1 MEDENKRMNID
12 VVSTF
17 LNFPLFE
24 KLHRS
29 ITYVVLMFVFI
40 GMPYILLNS
49 FAHNLW
55 TSPIQPMLEVDQ
67 QIPFISVSI
76 LAYMTLYIYY
86 PIFAFLLSKEK
97 FREKGSMIMNNF
109 LLLTWFCFA
118 FFFFF
123 PTEISLRPNNI
134 EGPFRDLYEVLYALD
149 ENYNA
154 FPSLHVAH
162 SLFILLAS
170 IWLYSTNEENQSAI
184 LLMMLT
190 LLWVL
195 LFISTLTTKQHY
207 VFDAVSGAIVGY
219 IFWLRCRKKLISLEI
234 N

>member
-1 MEDENKRMNID
+1 MEDESKRTNVDI
-12 VVSTF
+12 VSTF
-17 LNFPLFE
+17 LRFPLFA
-24 KLHRS
+24 KLHRGQAY
-29 ITYVVLMFVFI
+29 ILIMFLLI
-40 GMPYILLNS
+40 GFPYILLNS
-49 FAHNLW
+49 FAHNVW

-86 PIFAFLLSKEK
+86 PIFAFLLSKEM
-97 FREKGSMIMNNF
+97 FLEKGSMIMNNF

-123 PTEISLRPNNI
+123 PTEITLRPTNI
-134 EGPFRDLYEVLYALD
+134 EGPFHFVYEFLYALD
-149 ENYNA
+149 DNYNA

-170 IWLYSTNEENQSAI
+170 IWLYSNQGKISTI
-184 LLMMLT
+184 FPMTLT
-190 LLWVL
+190 LLWIL

-207 VFDAVSGAIVGY
+207 VFDAVSGAVVGY
-219 IFWLRCRKKLISLEI
+219 IFWLRCRKKLTSFSI

>member
-1 MEDENKRMNID
+1 MEDESNRMRVDI
-12 VVSTF
+12 VSTF
-17 LNFPLFE
+17 LEFPLFR
-24 KLHRS
+24 KLDRS
-29 ITYVVLMFVFI
+29 VTYILMMLTFI
-40 GMPYILLNS
+40 GLPYIILNS
-49 FAHNLW
+49 FAHKLW
-55 TSPIQPMLEVDQ
+55 KSPIQPILEIDQ

-86 PIFAFLLSKEK
+86 PVFAILLSKEI
-97 FREKGSMIMNNF
+97 FREKGSVIMNNF

-123 PTEISLRPNNI
+123 PTEITLRPANI
-134 EGPFRDLYEVLYALD
+134 EGPFRFVYEFLHALD
-149 ENYNA
+149 KNYNA

-170 IWLYSTNEENQSAI
+170 IWLFSHGGNVSPP

-190 LLWVL
+190 LLWIL

-207 VFDAVSGAIVGY
+207 VFDAVSGAVIGY
-219 IFWLRCRKKLISLEI
+219 IFWMRCRKKLTTLTI

>member
-1 MEDENKRMNID
+1 
-12 VVSTF
+12 
-17 LNFPLFE
+17 
-24 KLHRS
+24 
-29 ITYVVLMFVFI
+29 MFVFI
-40 GMPYILLNS
+40 GLPYILLNS

-55 TSPIQPMLEVDQ
+55 TSPIQPMLEVDR

-86 PIFAFLLSKEK
+86 PMFAFLISKEK
-97 FREKGSMIMNNF
+97 YREKGSVMMNNF

-123 PTEISLRPNNI
+123 PTEISLRPTNI
-134 EGPFRDLYEVLYALD
+134 EGPFRVLYEVLYALD
-149 ENYNA
+149 DNYNA

-170 IWLYSTNEENQSAI
+170 IWLYSNEKNQSAI

-195 LFISTLTTKQHY
+195 LFISTLTTRQHY

-219 IFWLRCRKKLISLEI
+219 IFWLRCRKKLTSLEI

>member
-1 MEDENKRMNID
+1 MEDDKKRMNAD
-12 VVSTF
+12 VVTTF
-17 LNFPLFE
+17 LNVPIFVN
-24 KLHRS
+24 LHRS
-29 ITYVVLMFVFI
+29 VTYILMMFIFI
-40 GMPYILLNS
+40 GLPYIVLNS

-55 TSPIQPMLEVDQ
+55 TSPFHPMLELDE

-86 PIFAFLLSKEK
+86 PIFAILLSKEM
-97 FREKGSMIMNNF
+97 FHEKGSMIMNNF

-118 FFFFF
+118 FFFIF
-123 PTEISLRPNNI
+123 PTEITLRPTNI
-134 EGPFRDLYEVLYALD
+134 EGPFRLVYETLYTLD

-170 IWLYSTNEENQSAI
+170 IWLYSNEKQI
-184 LLMMLT
+184 PIIFLMMLT
-190 LLWVL
+190 LLWIL

-219 IFWLRCRKKLISLEI
+219 VFWLRCQKQLIFSKV

>member
-1 MEDENKRMNID
+1 MEDENKLTNVD

-17 LNFPLFE
+17 LSFPLFA
-24 KLHRS
+24 KLHQS
-29 ITYVVLMFVFI
+29 VTYILMMFTFI
-40 GMPYILLNS
+40 GLPYILLNS
-49 FAHNLW
+49 FAHKLW
-55 TSPIQPMLEVDQ
+55 LSPIQPVIGLDH
-67 QIPFISVSI
+67 QIPFISESI
-76 LAYMTLYIYY
+76 LAYITLYIYY
-86 PIFAFLLSKEK
+86 PMFAFLLSKET
-97 FREKGSMIMNNF
+97 FRGKGSTIMNNF

-123 PTEISLRPNNI
+123 PTEITLRPTNI
-134 EGPFRDLYEVLYALD
+134 DGPLRGLYEVLYTLD

-170 IWLYSTNEENQSAI
+170 IWVYSNEKKVSSSI
-184 LLMMLT
+184 LMMIW
-190 LLWVL
+190 LLWTL

-219 IFWLRCRKKLISLEI
+219 LFWWRCRKKLTSLEF